1 MESYLMRRLSLALLL
16 CAAPVA
22 ASATPAKEAPWLP
35 EAAALRLTQFMGNL
49 TPMPWDDLAA
59 AWQAPVAAAA
69 TTEVPLSRLA
79 ESDAKAIRE
88 ALAAQD
94 RQALFAATTRAIARD
109 VLFELDNA
117 SAALL
122 TKGAKPDLLEAQAL
136 YRAFEDG
143 IKAADPA
150 AARSLGLAWLELMN
164 STGSAG
170 VLGAGQ
176 VAVEEAQFNAARD
189 VIATYIRDNYDPASF
204 APRDRLSPVPESVY
218 LTGAEVTV
226 PTTLPPGSNFLAQQ
240 PMPRLVLQF
249 EEAGGDE
256 ADLPLVAF
264 GDMLF
269 DSPEIFGGPA
279 RDLRMSCSACH
290 NRSDVNRDFFIPGI
304 TTHAG
309 GLDVDS
315 SFFNPMFD
323 DRKMDPVD
331 IPSLRGIRFT
341 GPYGRDGREASLR
354 DFTRNVIVKEFAGE
368 EPTPFVLDALIAYMR
383 EFDFLP
389 NSKLNRDGSLSDLA
403 SEAAVRG
410 EVLFN
415 QSFAGLDGQSC
426 ATCHTPSNKFRDG
439 RLYDIGSA
447 NPPFP
452 GGTAT
457 LFETPTL
464 LNVNYTAPYFN
475 DGALPTLASV
485 VDWFDDTKSL
495 GLSAEQRSDLTAYV
509 TAVGYGDEPWQQFDD
524 RNTPFRLNYEELTTF
539 ASTMDTFLPMKDQ
552 FNIALLVDT
561 VAPDLAADASLM
573 SNQSAK
579 PDVYQLAGLLRAA
592 GDAAAAGDWAVAND
606 YWQAFKTLQ
615 SDIDARM
622 Y

>member
-1 MESYLMRRLSLALLL
+1 MRRLSLALLL

-22 ASATPAKEAPWLP
+22 ATATPAKEAPWLP

-49 TPMPWDDLAA
+49 TPMPWDDLSA

-69 TTEVPLSRLA
+69 TPEAALSRLA
-79 ESDAKAIRE
+79 ESDAKAIRD

-109 VLFELDNA
+109 ILLELDNA

-122 TKGAKPDLLEAQAL
+122 AEGAKPDLLEAQAL

-150 AARSLGLAWLELMN
+150 AARTLGLAWLELMN

-176 VAVEEAQFNAARD
+176 VAVDEAEFNAARD
-189 VIATYIRDNYDPASF
+189 VIAAYIRENYDPEAF
-204 APRDRLSPVPESVY
+204 APRDRLSPVPESIY
-218 LTGAEVTV
+218 LTGAEVNV
-226 PTTLPPGSNFLAQQ
+226 PTTVPPGSNFLEQQ

-269 DSPEIFGGPA
+269 DSPEIFSGPA
-279 RDLRMSCSACH
+279 RDLGITCSACH

-354 DFTRNVIVKEFAGE
+354 DFTRNVIVKEFAGA
-368 EPTPFVLDALIAYMR
+368 EPTPFILDALIAYMR

-403 SEAAVRG
+403 SDAAVRG

-439 RLYDIGSA
+439 KVYDIGSA
-447 NPPFP
+447 KPPFP

-495 GLSAEQRSDLTAYV
+495 GLNAEQRSDLTAYV
-509 TAVGYGDEPWQQFDD
+509 MAVGYGDDPWQQFDD

-539 ASTMDTFLPMKDQ
+539 ATTMDTFLPMKDQ

-592 GDAAAAGDWAVAND
+592 GDAAALGDWAAAND
-606 YWQAFKTLQ
+606 NWQAFKTLQ
-615 SDIDARM
+615 SEIDARM